1 MKLKKYLFKKVKS
14 TNDTALRLI
23 NMGST
28 NGAIMSDKQTKGR
41 GQRGN
46 KWTSNSGN
54 LFMTVFFQISKKIS
68 IKKITNLN
76 ISIIKKTISNK
87 ISLKIKIKLPN
98 DILINK
104 KKVCGILQEVVFK
117 NNLKFLIVGLG
128 INLINSPNLI
138 NYPTTYLNYYSKKKI
153 NKTKLFDEIK
163 LNFENKLNYF
173 KI

>member
-1 MKLKKYLFKKVKS
+1 
-14 TNDTALRLI
+14 
-23 NMGST
+23 
-28 NGAIMSDKQTKGR
+28 
-41 GQRGN
+41 
-46 KWTSNSGN
+46 
-54 LFMTVFFQISKKIS
+54 MTVFFAISNELSHKKILSLNTS
-68 IKKITNLN
+68 IVKKI
-76 ISIIKKTISNK
+76 IAK
-87 ISLKIKIKLPN
+87 KIKSKVNIKLPN